1 MHIFAA
7 EKATFLWG
15 CRGNGEFSVFG
26 HSMNINPFTA
36 ITINTNCMT
45 WATASRKCPS
55 QKKVPCLVPKFSHKG
70 CTYLE
75 IEVFDCFFPSRNYIY
90 ICIIIHIN
98 MCQFQNHWQGR
109 YTFGNWKYLKK
120 CRYSVILH
128 FWGPLLPSQGLNITI
143 TMSMFNQPKHQHC
156 PHRR

>member
-90 ICIIIHIN
+90 MYN
-98 MCQFQNHWQGR
+98 
-109 YTFGNWKYLKK
+109 YTYKYV
-120 CRYSVILH
+120 SVPKSLTRVLH
-128 FWGPLLPSQGLNITI
+128 FWKLEIFEKMSIFCDIALLGSITSF
-143 TMSMFNQPKHQHC
+143 TRVKHH
-156 PHRR
+156 HYNVDV